1 MHPSPFIHK
10 SVLPLCVG
18 LHCCGSC
25 FPSIAAD
32 DAAEAAEVA
41 AGGGAAKV
49 AAKPKKKDDSMAML
63 AEGLAA
69 TKVTKPKK

>member
-1 MHPSPFIHK
+1 MIHNDSK
-10 SVLPLCVG
+10 FLLSCF
-18 LHCCGSC
+18 CASCSC

-41 AGGGAAKV
+41 AGGGAAKA
-49 AAKPKKKDDSMAML
+49 AAKPKKKDDSMALL

>member
-1 MHPSPFIHK
+1 MCAG
-10 SVLPLCVG
+10 LPCS
-18 LHCCGSC
+18 GSC

-32 DAAEAAEVA
+32 DALEAAEAA

-49 AAKPKKKDDSMAML
+49 VAKPKKKDDSMAML

-69 TKVTKPKK
+69 TKVTKKK